1 MLNRKMKKKINL
13 EDLERRDIFTTPEGY
28 FDKLPN
34 RILQRIDLQEEKKPV
49 YQLVPKKLYY
59 IAASV
64 AVFLIAAIVMWRA
77 PKETE
82 TAENML
88 SGVST
93 ENMIEYLEMSD
104 VSVAEIT
111 LAEDEQQQMLENQWQ
126 NLPIPEDYV
135 DEISIEELNEFL

>member
-1 MLNRKMKKKINL
+1 MKKKINL